1 MCEWGMFDGYI
12 DEEIGLEKEGFVQG
26 GNEPWG
32 FFKINKSIYSLK

>member
-1 MCEWGMFDGYI
+1 MFDGYI
-12 DEEIGLEKEGFVQG
+12 DEEIGLEKEEFVQG